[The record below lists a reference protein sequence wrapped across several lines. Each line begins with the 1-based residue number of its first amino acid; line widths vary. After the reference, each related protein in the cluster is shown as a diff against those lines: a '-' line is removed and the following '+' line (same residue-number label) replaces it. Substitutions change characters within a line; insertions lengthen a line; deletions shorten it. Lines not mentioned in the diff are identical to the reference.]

1 VRRVQL
7 TGHGSYIVSLPKA
20 WVEEAGLKK
29 GGQVQFSRQQQ
40 QLVLTPFDAVAAED
54 ERMSCSTTV
63 SPDTKG
69 DSLARKI
76 ISLYIVGFTTIQID
90 SETGNLPASVRD
102 VIRETARNKL
112 VGTEVVTE
120 SSRSVLLQVLLTSP
134 QLMVTDVL
142 RRMGTIAISML
153 QDSITALSS
162 LDAELAKQIVKTD
175 DEIDRFSIY
184 IIRQLKLAV
193 QHPSFLER
201 VGLASSVE
209 CLAYR
214 ITTKSIERS
223 ADHAARIARNSLL
236 IRKQLERNL
245 VERLKT
251 LSQQSSEMMDNALKA
266 LFASDYQL
274 AENVLQG
281 KEGISALERRFVEHL
296 LRQRLPAGDLSAVR
310 LISESLLRIGEYA
323 TDIAE
328 VVLNLT
334 VRKSVELRV
343 GPSPIET

>member
-1 VRRVQL
+1 M
-7 TGHGSYIVSLPKA
+7 
-20 WVEEAGLKK
+20 
-29 GGQVQFSRQQQ
+29 
-40 QLVLTPFDAVAAED
+40 LTPFDAVVAED

-63 SPDTKG
+63 PPDTKG

-214 ITTKSIERS
+214 I
-223 ADHAARIARNSLL
+223 
-236 IRKQLERNL
+236 
-245 VERLKT
+245 
-251 LSQQSSEMMDNALKA
+251 
-266 LFASDYQL
+266 LFGRMPCLSDYY
-274 AENVLQG
+274 
-281 KEGISALERRFVEHL
+281 KEHRAISRPRSQNRTKL
-296 LRQRLPAGDLSAVR
+296 L
-310 LISESLLRIGEYA
+310 
-323 TDIAE
+323 TDSQTA
-328 VVLNLT
+328 
-334 VRKSVELRV
+334 
-343 GPSPIET
+343 